1 MDEWVRY
8 TASVVLVIGALL
20 WIRSR
25 LNGAR
30 VWSLGGCRT
39 SEKSDLWRME
49 RLSSL
54 RLSHQHTVHL
64 VRVGEQAWLIGCSPG
79 SASMIGQLTTP
90 STPSKPQ
97 ETL

>member
-20 WIRSR
+20 WVRSR
-25 LNGAR
+25 LSGAR
-30 VWSLGGCRT
+30 VWSLGGGRT

-54 RLSHQHTVHL
+54 RLSHQHTIHL

-79 SASMIGQLTTP
+79 SASMIGQLTAP

>member
-8 TASVVLVIGALL
+8 TASVVLVLGALL
-20 WIRSR
+20 WVRSR
-25 LNGAR
+25 L
-30 VWSLGGCRT
+30 GGLRSWT
-39 SEKSDLWRME
+39 PGGGRASRQSEPWRLE

-54 RLSHQHTVHL
+54 RLSHQHTIHV
-64 VRVGEQAWLIGCSPG
+64 VRVGEQAWLVGCSPG
-79 SASMIGQLTTP
+79 NASLIGRLAAS